1 MSKYVT
7 TISENY
13 RVDREKEATDLI
25 EEAKQDNRFTV
36 LKSSTT
42 YKFHKETKSKPEE
55 EYWIVSITK
64 QFNEVRDPNCFVTI
78 NYEIDNGCFPAPV
91 SRKEEDEE
99 EAPWAE

>member
-13 RVDREKEATDLI
+13 RVDSEREAANLI
-25 EEAKQDNRFTV
+25 EEAKKDNRFTV

-42 YKFHKETKSKPEE
+42 YKHHKETKANPEE

-64 QFNEVRDPNCFVTI
+64 EFNEVRNPDRTVTI
-78 NYEIDNGCFPAPV
+78 SYNVDYGNFPSV
-91 SRKEEDEE
+91 VNHDDDEEDEE
-99 EAPWAE
+99 EE

>member
-13 RVDREKEATDLI
+13 RVDSEKEAANLI
-25 EEAKQDNRFTV
+25 EEAKKDNRFTV

-42 YKFHKETKSKPEE
+42 YKHHKETKANPEE

-64 QFNEVRDPNCFVTI
+64 EFNEVRNPDRTVTI
-78 NYEIDNGCFPAPV
+78 SYSVDYGSFPQIAE
-91 SRKEEDEE
+91 SEEDEDE
-99 EAPWAE
+99 E